1 MMIPQSQFRSCKRV
15 LRERKQCIELLVMLS
30 VSLIITDECGTFDD
44 AKKEIAHWTLIMV
57 ERETTDD
64 GYLQL
69 QIRRGQRVSLS
80 HGCFQVFIAIKAQYP
95 RIKH

>member
-1 MMIPQSQFRSCKRV
+1 MIPQSQFRSCKRA

-30 VSLIITDECGTFDD
+30 VSLIITDECGTFED

-64 GYLQL
+64 ATVTYNYKSEEVNGSRYLMVVFKYSLQL
-69 QIRRGQRVSLS
+69 
-80 HGCFQVFIAIKAQYP
+80 
-95 RIKH
+95 KHNILE